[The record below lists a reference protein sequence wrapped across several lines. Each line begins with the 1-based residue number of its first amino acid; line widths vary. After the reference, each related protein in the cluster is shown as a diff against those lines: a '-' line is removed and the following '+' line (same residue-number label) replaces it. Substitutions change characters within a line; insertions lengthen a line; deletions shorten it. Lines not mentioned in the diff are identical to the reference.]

1 LDSLQQL
8 PRPLKKRGAKGGGSG
23 VSRTPLIWHLMVG
36 FRGKSGENGKAR
48 ASLKNAR
55 QMRVQMK

>member
-8 PRPLKKRGAKGGGSG
+8 PRPLKKRGGSG